1 MFIIIGKTKQ
11 IYRSPISFTDHK
23 NPDKGERKMQIEKML
38 AHNEQF
44 VANKDYIQYETD
56 SIPNKRMVVF
66 TCMESRLVELLPKAL
81 NIQNGDVKMVKN
93 AGAIIRKSFDSI
105 IKSILVA
112 VYKLKAEEIVV
123 IGHHDC
129 GMSCV
134 NTNELMEMMKSEG
147 ISDETFKAL
156 EYSGID
162 FHKEFHGFETVEES
176 IAQSVDIIREH
187 PLLPANVLVHG
198 LVIDPHTGKVD
209 VVSIDE
215 KYENC

>member
-1 MFIIIGKTKQ
+1 M
-11 IYRSPISFTDHK
+11 RV
-23 NPDKGERKMQIEKML
+23 EEML
-38 AHNEQF
+38 KYNEQF
-44 VANKDYIQYETD
+44 VANKQYEQFTTD
-56 SIPNKRMVVF
+56 SIPNKKMVIF
-66 TCMESRLVELLPKAL
+66 TCMESRLVELLPKSL

-112 VYKLKAEEIVV
+112 VYQLKAEEVVV

-134 NTNELMEMMKSEG
+134 DTHILMDKMKAEG
-147 ISDETFKAL
+147 ITDETFKAL
-156 EYSGID
+156 DYSGID

-187 PLLPANVLVHG
+187 PLLPSRVLVHG

-209 VVSIDE
+209 VVSID
-215 KYENC
+215 KK